1 MVGQMKE
8 GRARATQA
16 LPALELYMNTSRR
29 GPMESEKE
37 RERESKGEA
46 LISFY
51 KSHYNPAWA
60 IVA

>member
-1 MVGQMKE
+1 
-8 GRARATQA
+8 
-16 LPALELYMNTSRR
+16 MNTSRR

-37 RERESKGEA
+37 RERVRGEA
-46 LISFY
+46 LIFFY